1 MAAAPASAALEAQ
14 GIWKYFDRNP
24 VLSGV
29 DLAIRPSE
37 VHAVVGEN
45 GAGKSTLI
53 KVLGGVYQ
61 PDRGSLLVG
70 GVPRRFRS
78 PRDALAHGIVVI
90 HQELSLAPHLSSEQ
104 NIFLGHFPVTRSG
117 LVDRREMRRRTEAL
131 FDRLSISVDP
141 GRPVGQLSIA
151 QQQMVEI
158 AKALS
163 LDARVLILDEPSA
176 VLDNDRL
183 QILFGVIR
191 RLRDQGLGLIYISHH
206 LDEIFSIADRVTV
219 LRDGRPTGHAA
230 VADVTE
236 DWLVG
241 RMIGRDFASS
251 PPQSREWGRIAI
263 ELRGLSRA
271 GQFDDVSFAVREGQV
286 VGLAGLVGA
295 GRSEV
300 AQAII
305 GALRPSGGSI
315 AVFERAVRITG
326 PHAASRLGI
335 AYVTEDRKACGL
347 LANRPVRENLTIS
360 NLKRFSRLCFLRPRR
375 ELRFARDMIAR
386 LDIRLPGM
394 GHEIR
399 KLSGGNQQKVLIGRA
414 LAVRPKILILDEP
427 TRGVD
432 IGAKQEIYAIIE
444 RLLAQRVAI
453 ILISSELEEILRLS
467 DQVVVLRRGRVAA
480 SLNRTQASE
489 AAIMRAAAGGP

>member
-1 MAAAPASAALEAQ
+1 MVEAGAFLEAR
-14 GIWKYFDRNP
+14 GVCKSFDGNI
-24 VLSGV
+24 VLSDV
-29 DLAIRPSE
+29 DLAIRPGE

-53 KVLGGVYQ
+53 KMLGGVYR
-61 PDRGSLLVG
+61 PDRGALLVG
-70 GVPRRFRS
+70 GIPRRLHS

-104 NIFLGHFPVTRSG
+104 NIFLGHFPVTRFG
-117 LVDRREMRRRTEAL
+117 LVNRRKIRRRTEVL
-131 FDRLSISVDP
+131 FDRLSIDVDP
-141 GRPVGQLSIA
+141 GLPVGQLGVA

-163 LDARVLILDEPSA
+163 FDARVLILDEPSA
-176 VLDNDRL
+176 VLDDERL
-183 QILFGVIR
+183 QTLFGVIR
-191 RLRDQGLGLIYISHH
+191 RLRAEGLGLVYVSHH
-206 LDEIFSIADRVTV
+206 LDEIFSVADCVTV
-219 LRDGRPTGHAA
+219 LRDGRRTGHAA

-241 RMIGRDFASS
+241 RMIGRDFAASVL
-251 PPQSREWGRIAI
+251 QSRRWGRTAI
-263 ELRGLSRA
+263 EVSKLSRA
-271 GQFDDVSFAVREGQV
+271 GKFDDVSFSVREGEV

-305 GALRPSGGSI
+305 GALRPDRGSI
-315 AVFERAVRITG
+315 AVFGKDVRITG
-326 PHAASRLGI
+326 PDVASRLGI

-360 NLKRFSRLCFLRPRR
+360 NLRRFSRLRFLR
-375 ELRFARDMIAR
+375 LRCERSFARDMIGR

-394 GHEIR
+394 DHEIR

-414 LAVRPKILILDEP
+414 LAVQPRILILDEP

-432 IGAKQEIYAIIE
+432 IGAKQEIYDIIE
-444 RLLAQRVAI
+444 RLLAERVAI

-467 DQVVVLRRGRVAA
+467 DRIVVLRRGRVAA
-480 SLNRTQASE
+480 TLSRAQASE
-489 AAIMRAAAGGP
+489 ATIMRAAAAGGS